1 MMSRKDQRQL
11 TKAEKSWILYDVG
24 NSAFV
29 LVMVTAIMPIFFK
42 DFAAKGLTDAVAT
55 ANWGFAN
62 SAASLVLA
70 VLSPILGTIS
80 DYKNMKMRMFFIF
93 LVLGFFF
100 TGSLIFVGEGMWLIC
115 LTLFVLARIGWAG
128 ANLFYDATIVDVVDD
143 GHHGG
148 DLDLMTG
155 TAYAASGVDKGP
167 VDKNGTTDG
176 ANRRED
182 READAVNAM
191 DHISS
196 LGYGWGYIGSVI
208 PFLLI
213 IALIMT
219 AGSDDACGGGST
231 GGALPI
237 FQTKVGF
244 AIVLI
249 WWTLFSIPMLLNVK
263 QKHAMAPSKTP
274 VADSFKRLI
283 QTFHEIRT
291 RHRQVFLFLLAYFF
305 YIDGVGTIIS
315 MSGAYGRDLGF
326 SVPLLIGVILF
337 IQVVAF
343 PFALLYGRL
352 ALRFSAPMMLKVGIL
367 IYCMITL
374 IAFSLPAIEDH
385 NIKIATFWLIAFFVA
400 SSMGGLQAL
409 SRSYFATLIPL
420 EKSGEFFGFY
430 NVFGKFAAISGPFL
444 MGVVGTLSGDTRW
457 GVLSLL
463 VLFVVGGILLMKVSD
478 QSGA

>member
-1 MMSRKDQRQL
+1 MGSQNSRQL
-11 TKAEKSWILYDVG
+11 TQAEKSWIFYDVG

-42 DFAAKGLTDAVAT
+42 DYAAKGLTDAVAT

-62 SAASLVLA
+62 AAASLVLA
-70 VLSPILGTIS
+70 LLSPILGTIS
-80 DYKNMKMRMFFIF
+80 DYKNMKMRMFVIF
-93 LVLGFFF
+93 LTIGLLF
-100 TGSLIFVGEGMWLIC
+100 TGTLLFVGEGMWLLC

-128 ANLFYDATIVDVVDD
+128 ANLFYEAAIVDVVDD
-143 GHHGG
+143 GHHSG
-148 DLDLMTG
+148 DPAADPVYAVNGIKTG
-155 TAYAASGVDKGP
+155 PA
-167 VDKNGTTDG
+167 DKNKNVAANG
-176 ANRRED
+176 AHRRED
-182 READAVNAM
+182 RQPDAVNAM
-191 DHISS
+191 DRISS

-208 PFLLI
+208 PFLLV

-219 AGSDDACGGGST
+219 AGSDNPPGTASAEGG
-231 GGALPI
+231 LPV

-249 WWTLFSIPMLLNVK
+249 WWAVFSIPMLFNVK
-263 QKHAMAPSKTP
+263 QKYAMASSKTP
-274 VADSFKRLI
+274 VADSFKRLV

-326 SVPLLIGVILF
+326 SIPLLIGVILF

-374 IAFSLPAIEDH
+374 IAFSLPVIEDL
-385 NIKIATFWLIAFFVA
+385 NIKIAMFWLIAFLVA

-409 SRSYFATLIPL
+409 SRSYFAALIPPD
-420 EKSGEFFGFY
+420 KSGEFFGFY

-444 MGVVGTLSGDTRW
+444 MGVVGRLSGDTRW

-463 VLFVVGGILLMKVSD
+463 VLFVAGGILLRKASD
-478 QSGA
+478 